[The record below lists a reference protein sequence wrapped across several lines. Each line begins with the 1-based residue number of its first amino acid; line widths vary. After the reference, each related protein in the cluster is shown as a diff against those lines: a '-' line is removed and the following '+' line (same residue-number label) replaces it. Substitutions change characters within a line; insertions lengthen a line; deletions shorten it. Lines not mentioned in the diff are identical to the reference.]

1 LPALKLIEESVTVA
15 SNLSA
20 DDSTPTRVTGSASV
34 SSDNDGAADGSAAST
49 LNFEQA
55 LLEIESI
62 VGQLE
67 SGRLGLEQALE
78 RYEAGV
84 RHLKQCHQALRQ
96 AERRIELLVG
106 INENGTAST
115 RPFDDEALSL
125 EDKPAARSRRRTIA
139 ED

>member
-1 LPALKLIEESVTVA
+1 MA
-15 SNLSA
+15 SNQSA
-20 DDSTPTRVTGSASV
+20 DDSTPARVTAS
-34 SSDNDGAADGSAAST
+34 SSISSPHDGTTDGTATSS

-125 EDKPAARSRRRTIA
+125 EEKHAARSRRRTIA